1 MMRARWIQL
10 AGAWRAAASFRSR
23 RSSAGSVG
31 GRACRSA
38 GMASPRCRYGH
49 DHGTPSLTLIPD
61 LRNAALSRG
70 TARSSRSEAR
80 ASRRP
85 ADRPGATKALASL
98 SPRSD
103 VGGAALPNCLA
114 AVAPLVGLRG
124 KETTW
129 TESLR
134 PPFLTKWCETVRYD
148 AVQAVT
154 VKRSADDGWPR

>member
-1 MMRARWIQL
+1 MGLCPSDAL
-10 AGAWRAAASFRSR
+10 TGTTGTTR
-23 RSSAGSVG
+23 RS
-31 GRACRSA
+31 
-38 GMASPRCRYGH
+38 
-49 DHGTPSLTLIPD
+49 
-61 LRNAALSRG
+61 LSHG

-85 ADRPGATKALASL
+85 ADRPGATQALASL

-103 VGGAALPNCLA
+103 GGGAALPNCLA

-129 TESLR
+129 TEALR

-148 AVQAVT
+148 AVQAVI
-154 VKRSADDGWPR
+154 VERSADDAWPW